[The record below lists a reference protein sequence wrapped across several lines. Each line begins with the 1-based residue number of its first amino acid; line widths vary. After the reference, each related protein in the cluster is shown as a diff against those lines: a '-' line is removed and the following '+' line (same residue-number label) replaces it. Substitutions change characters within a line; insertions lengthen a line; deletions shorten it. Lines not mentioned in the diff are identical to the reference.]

1 MGDEEMCDTACN
13 FFLFFLRVLV
23 FVQLNVFAREATP
36 DVSKGPGEEEE
47 ERGEGGV
54 RRPESEG
61 ARNRRHIEREKNRE
75 VRWKVNR
82 GEWLIHPG
90 GLMLLEDGVGVLFF
104 PGGEEDG

>member
-1 MGDEEMCDTACN
+1 MGDVRHSLQ
-13 FFLFFLRVLV
+13 FLFFLRVLV

-47 ERGEGGV
+47 GGGV
-54 RRPESEG
+54 WRPESEG

-82 GEWLIHPG
+82 GEWLIRPG
-90 GLMLLEDGVGVLFF
+90 GVMLLEDGVGVLFF
-104 PGGEEDG
+104 PGGEEDGGRRLKG